1 MSVPLRTSG
10 KRKAASVALRGS
22 ETLKKFF
29 RARHHR
35 LALDFIRRKTMNSD
49 KVKAGVEHAP
59 HRSLLKADGY
69 NDEQM
74 RRPFVGVVNSFNEIA
89 PGHMHLQNIAR
100 AVKDGVL
107 AAGGTPME
115 FDTIGVCDGIAMG
128 HDGMHFSL
136 SSRELI
142 ADTIECMV
150 KAHCFDALVF
160 IPNCDKIVPGMLMAA
175 MRLNLPCIFVSGGP
189 MLSINQRDLNTVFEA
204 VGARKANLIN
214 DEELAEIE
222 GSSCPGCGSCS
233 GMFTA
238 NSMNCLTEVLGLGLP
253 GNGTIPAVYAER
265 VRLAKTAGMQVM
277 KLLAD
282 DVRPRD
288 IITPAAFENAL
299 TTDMA
304 LGCSTNSAL
313 HLLAIAHEADITL
326 DLHMINAISEKT
338 PNLCHLAPAGH
349 HHMQDLLEAGGISA
363 VLKELLDAGM
373 IHGDCKTV
381 TGKTVAENVARAVN
395 RNPEVIRPLD
405 NPYTKTGGLAVLFG
419 NLAPNGAIVKRSAV
433 KPEMLVNTGTA
444 KCFDSEEEAI
454 AAIYAGKIV
463 PGDIVVI
470 RYEGPAGGP
479 GMREMLSPTSAI
491 VGMKLDTTVALLTDG
506 RFSGASCGAAIGHIS
521 PEAAAGGPIAYIKDG
536 DKIAIDIPNYSLKL
550 LISDE
555 EMEERKKT
563 MKIREPKKLTGY
575 LKRYAKNVSSADKGA
590 IVE

>member
-1 MSVPLRTSG
+1 
-10 KRKAASVALRGS
+10 
-22 ETLKKFF
+22 
-29 RARHHR
+29 
-35 LALDFIRRKTMNSD
+35 MNSD

-74 RRPFVGVVNSFNEIA
+74 RRPFIGVVNSFNEVA
-89 PGHMHLQNIAR
+89 PGHMHLQTIAR

-115 FDTIGVCDGIAMG
+115 FNTIGVCDGIAMG

-405 NPYTKTGGLAVLFG
+405 NPYTKTGGLAVFFG

-550 LISDE
+550 LVSDE

>member
-1 MSVPLRTSG
+1 
-10 KRKAASVALRGS
+10 
-22 ETLKKFF
+22 
-29 RARHHR
+29 
-35 LALDFIRRKTMNSD
+35 MNSD

-74 RRPFVGVVNSFNEIA
+74 RHPFIGVVNSFNEVA
-89 PGHMHLQNIAR
+89 PGHMHLQTIAR

-115 FDTIGVCDGIAMG
+115 FNTIGVCDGIAMG

-265 VRLAKTAGMQVM
+265 IRLAKTAGMQVM

-491 VGMKLDTTVALLTDG
+491 VGMKLDTSVALLTDG

>member
-1 MSVPLRTSG
+1 
-10 KRKAASVALRGS
+10 
-22 ETLKKFF
+22 
-29 RARHHR
+29 
-35 LALDFIRRKTMNSD
+35 MNSD

-74 RRPFVGVVNSFNEIA
+74 RRPFVGVVNSFNEVA
-89 PGHMHLQNIAR
+89 PGHMHLQTIAR

-115 FDTIGVCDGIAMG
+115 FNTIGVCDGIAMG

-277 KLLAD
+277 KLLAED
-282 DVRPRD
+282 IRPRD

-326 DLHMINAISEKT
+326 DLHMINEISEKT

-363 VLKELLDAGM
+363 VLKQLLDAGM
-373 IHGDCKTV
+373 IHGECKTV

-550 LISDE
+550 LVSDE

>member
-1 MSVPLRTSG
+1 
-10 KRKAASVALRGS
+10 
-22 ETLKKFF
+22 
-29 RARHHR
+29 
-35 LALDFIRRKTMNSD
+35 MNSD

-74 RRPFVGVVNSFNEIA
+74 RRPFIGVVNSFNEVA
-89 PGHMHLQNIAR
+89 PGHMHLQTIAR

-115 FDTIGVCDGIAMG
+115 FNTIGVCDGIAMG

-265 VRLAKTAGMQVM
+265 IRLAKTAGMQVM

-282 DVRPRD
+282 DIRPRD
-288 IITPAAFENAL
+288 IVTPAAFENAL

-313 HLLAIAHEADITL
+313 HLLAIAHEADIAL
-326 DLHMINAISEKT
+326 DLHMINDISEHT

-349 HHMQDLLEAGGISA
+349 HHMQDLMEAGGISA

-550 LISDE
+550 LVSDE

>member
-1 MSVPLRTSG
+1 MPAHERTQVRECG
-10 KRKAASVALRGS
+10 TAGQRIP
-22 ETLKKFF
+22 KKIF

-35 LALDFIRRKTMNSD
+35 LALDFIRRKIMNSD

-74 RRPFVGVVNSFNEIA
+74 RRPFIGVVNSFNEVA
-89 PGHMHLQNIAR
+89 PGHMHLQTIAR

-115 FDTIGVCDGIAMG
+115 FNTIGVCDGIAMG

-313 HLLAIAHEADITL
+313 HLLAIAHEADISL
-326 DLHMINAISEKT
+326 DLHMINEISEKT

-381 TGKTVAENVARAVN
+381 TGKTVAENVARAEN

-550 LISDE
+550 LVSDE

>member
-1 MSVPLRTSG
+1 
-10 KRKAASVALRGS
+10 
-22 ETLKKFF
+22 
-29 RARHHR
+29 
-35 LALDFIRRKTMNSD
+35 MNSD

-74 RRPFVGVVNSFNEIA
+74 RRPFIGVVNSFNEVA
-89 PGHMHLQNIAR
+89 PGHMHIQTIAR

-115 FDTIGVCDGIAMG
+115 FNTIGVCDGIAMG

-550 LISDE
+550 LVSDE

>member
-1 MSVPLRTSG
+1 
-10 KRKAASVALRGS
+10 
-22 ETLKKFF
+22 
-29 RARHHR
+29 
-35 LALDFIRRKTMNSD
+35 MNSD

-479 GMREMLSPTSAI
+479 GMSEMLSPTSAI

-550 LISDE
+550 LVSDE

>member
-1 MSVPLRTSG
+1 
-10 KRKAASVALRGS
+10 
-22 ETLKKFF
+22 
-29 RARHHR
+29 
-35 LALDFIRRKTMNSD
+35 MNSD

-74 RRPFVGVVNSFNEIA
+74 RRPFIGVVNSFNEVA
-89 PGHMHLQNIAR
+89 PGHMHLQTIAR

-115 FDTIGVCDGIAMG
+115 FNTIGVCDGIAMG

-175 MRLNLPCIFVSGGP
+175 LRLNLPCIFVSGGP
-189 MLSINQRDLNTVFEA
+189 MLSINQGDLNTVFEA

-550 LISDE
+550 LVSDE

>member
-1 MSVPLRTSG
+1 
-10 KRKAASVALRGS
+10 
-22 ETLKKFF
+22 
-29 RARHHR
+29 
-35 LALDFIRRKTMNSD
+35 MNSD

-74 RRPFVGVVNSFNEIA
+74 RRPFIGVVNSFNEVA
-89 PGHMHLQNIAR
+89 PGHMHLQTIAR

-115 FDTIGVCDGIAMG
+115 FNTIGVCDGIAMG

-313 HLLAIAHEADITL
+313 HLLAIAHEADISL
-326 DLHMINAISEKT
+326 DLHMINEISERT

-381 TGKTVAENVARAVN
+381 TGKTVAENVARAEN

-550 LISDE
+550 LVSDE

>member
-1 MSVPLRTSG
+1 
-10 KRKAASVALRGS
+10 
-22 ETLKKFF
+22 
-29 RARHHR
+29 
-35 LALDFIRRKTMNSD
+35 MNSD

-74 RRPFVGVVNSFNEIA
+74 RRPFIGVVNSFNEVA
-89 PGHMHLQNIAR
+89 PGHMHLQTIAR

-115 FDTIGVCDGIAMG
+115 FNTIGVCDGIAMG

-506 RFSGASCGAAIGHIS
+506 RFSGASCGAAIGPIS

-550 LISDE
+550 LVSDE

>member
-1 MSVPLRTSG
+1 
-10 KRKAASVALRGS
+10 
-22 ETLKKFF
+22 
-29 RARHHR
+29 
-35 LALDFIRRKTMNSD
+35 MNSD

-74 RRPFVGVVNSFNEIA
+74 RRPFIGVVNSFNEVA
-89 PGHMHLQNIAR
+89 PGHMHLQTIAR

-115 FDTIGVCDGIAMG
+115 FNTIGVCDGIAMG

-175 MRLNLPCIFVSGGP
+175 LRLNLPCIFVSGGP

-470 RYEGPAGGP
+470 RYEGPAGGT

-550 LISDE
+550 LVSDE

>member
-1 MSVPLRTSG
+1 
-10 KRKAASVALRGS
+10 
-22 ETLKKFF
+22 
-29 RARHHR
+29 
-35 LALDFIRRKTMNSD
+35 MNSD

-265 VRLAKTAGMQVM
+265 IRLAKTAGMQVM

-282 DVRPRD
+282 DIRPRD
-288 IITPAAFENAL
+288 IVTPAAFENAL

-313 HLLAIAHEADITL
+313 HLLAIAHEADIAL
-326 DLHMINAISEKT
+326 DLHMINDISEHT

-349 HHMQDLLEAGGISA
+349 HHMQDLMEAGGISA

-373 IHGDCKTV
+373 IQGQCKTV
-381 TGKTVAENVARAVN
+381 TGKTVAENVAHAVN
-395 RNPEVIRPLD
+395 RNPEVIRPID

-550 LISDE
+550 LVSEE

>member
-1 MSVPLRTSG
+1 
-10 KRKAASVALRGS
+10 
-22 ETLKKFF
+22 
-29 RARHHR
+29 
-35 LALDFIRRKTMNSD
+35 MNSD

-74 RRPFVGVVNSFNEIA
+74 RRPFIGVVNSFNEVA
-89 PGHMHLQNIAR
+89 PGHMHLQTIAR

-115 FDTIGVCDGIAMG
+115 FNTIGVCDGIAMG

-550 LISDE
+550 LVSDE

-563 MKIREPKKLTGY
+563 MKIREAKKLTGY

>member
-1 MSVPLRTSG
+1 
-10 KRKAASVALRGS
+10 
-22 ETLKKFF
+22 
-29 RARHHR
+29 
-35 LALDFIRRKTMNSD
+35 MNSD

-142 ADTIECMV
+142 ADTMECMV

-265 VRLAKTAGMQVM
+265 IRLAKTAGMQVM

-282 DVRPRD
+282 DIRPRD
-288 IITPAAFENAL
+288 IVTPAAFENAL

-313 HLLAIAHEADITL
+313 HLLAIAHEADIAL
-326 DLHMINAISEKT
+326 DLHMINDISEHT

-349 HHMQDLLEAGGISA
+349 HHMQDLMEAGGISA

-373 IHGDCKTV
+373 IQGQCKTV
-381 TGKTVAENVARAVN
+381 TGKTVAENVAHAVN
-395 RNPEVIRPLD
+395 RNPEVIRPID

-550 LISDE
+550 LVSDE

>member
-1 MSVPLRTSG
+1 
-10 KRKAASVALRGS
+10 
-22 ETLKKFF
+22 
-29 RARHHR
+29 
-35 LALDFIRRKTMNSD
+35 MNSD

-265 VRLAKTAGMQVM
+265 IRLAKTAGMQVM

-282 DVRPRD
+282 DIRPRD
-288 IITPAAFENAL
+288 IVTPAAFENAL

-313 HLLAIAHEADITL
+313 HLLAIAHEADIAL
-326 DLHMINAISEKT
+326 DLHMINDISEHT

-349 HHMQDLLEAGGISA
+349 TYMEDLNEAGGIYA
-363 VLKELLDAGM
+363 VMNEISKKGLLNL
-373 IHGDCKTV
+373 DCMTV
-381 TGKTVAENVARAVN
+381 TGKTVGENIKDCVN
-395 RNPEVIRPLD
+395 KNPDVIRPID
-405 NPYTKTGGLAVLFG
+405 NPYSQTGGIAILKG
-419 NLAPNGAIVKRSAV
+419 NLAPDSGVVKRSAV
-433 KPEMLVNTGTA
+433 APEMLKHEGPARV
-444 KCFDSEEEAI
+444 FDCEEDAI
-454 AAIYAGKIV
+454 AAIKGGRIV
-463 PGDIVVI
+463 DGDVVVI
-470 RYEGPAGGP
+470 RYEGPKGGP
-479 GMREMLSPTSAI
+479 GMREMLNPTSAI
-491 VGMKLDTTVALLTDG
+491 AGMGLGSTVALITDG
-506 RFSGASCGAAIGHIS
+506 RFSGASRGASIGHVS
-521 PEAAAGGPIAYIKDG
+521 PEAAVGGPIALVEEG
-536 DKIAIDIPNYSLKL
+536 DIISIDIDNHQLNVL
-550 LISDE
+550 VSDE
-555 EMEERKKT
+555 EMAARKAKWQP
-563 MKIREPKKLTGY
+563 REPKVTTGY
-575 LKRYAKNVSSADKGA
+575 LARYASLVTSGDKGA
-590 IVE
+590 ILQAK

>member
-1 MSVPLRTSG
+1 
-10 KRKAASVALRGS
+10 
-22 ETLKKFF
+22 
-29 RARHHR
+29 
-35 LALDFIRRKTMNSD
+35 MNSD

-89 PGHMHLQNIAR
+89 PGHMHLQTIAR

-115 FDTIGVCDGIAMG
+115 FNTIGVCDGIAMG

-463 PGDIVVI
+463 PGAIVVI

-550 LISDE
+550 LVSDE

>member
-1 MSVPLRTSG
+1 
-10 KRKAASVALRGS
+10 
-22 ETLKKFF
+22 
-29 RARHHR
+29 
-35 LALDFIRRKTMNSD
+35 MNSD

-265 VRLAKTAGMQVM
+265 IRLAKTAGMQVM

-282 DVRPRD
+282 DIRPRD
-288 IITPAAFENAL
+288 IVTPAAFENAL

-313 HLLAIAHEADITL
+313 HLLAIAHEADIAL
-326 DLHMINAISEKT
+326 DLHMINDISEHT

-349 HHMQDLLEAGGISA
+349 HHMQDLMEAGGISA

-373 IHGDCKTV
+373 IQGQCKTV
-381 TGKTVAENVARAVN
+381 TGKTVAENVAHAVN
-395 RNPEVIRPLD
+395 RNPEVIRPID

-550 LISDE
+550 LVSDE

-563 MKIREPKKLTGY
+563 MKTREPKKLTGY